1 MMKDWVENT
10 FTETSQSEKDFKIFL
25 ERLLEMLSALVMASF
40 LTATAIFILL
50 GSTEPA
56 GKWLWVNLQVTILV
70 VGATV
75 LMLSARAL
83 LGWVVSLYE
92 ED

>member
-50 GSTEPA
+50 GSTEPV
-56 GKWLWVNLQVTILV
+56 GKWLWVCLQVAMLV

-75 LMLSARAL
+75 LMLGARGL

>member
-56 GKWLWVNLQVTILV
+56 GKWLWVCWQITILITGVTV
-70 VGATV
+70 V
-75 LMLSARAL
+75 MLSVRGL

>member
-1 MMKDWVENT
+1 MKDWVENT

-50 GSTEPA
+50 GSAEPA
-56 GKWLWVNLQVTILV
+56 GKWLWVCLQVAILV

-75 LMLSARAL
+75 LMLGARGL